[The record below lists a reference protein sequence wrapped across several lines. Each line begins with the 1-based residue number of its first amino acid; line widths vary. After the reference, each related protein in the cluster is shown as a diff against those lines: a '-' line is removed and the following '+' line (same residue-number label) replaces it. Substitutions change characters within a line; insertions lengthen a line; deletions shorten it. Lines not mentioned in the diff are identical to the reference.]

1 MIQRILKPSNKVVV
15 IVDFREDDSS
25 IRELIEDMGALV
37 KPLSL
42 KVGDYLCS
50 DRVCVERKTGEDF
63 ISSITD
69 GRLFEQASE
78 LKENFSKPIL
88 LIEGGYS
95 KGRLNENAVRAAIAS
110 IVLDYEI
117 PIIMTKN
124 REDTAKTIFWIANRE
139 QMITKKGIGI
149 GGKKKPKDIKDL
161 QEHVISSL
169 PGVSVVL
176 SKRILKE
183 FKTIK
188 KFADATEGELGK
200 VRGIGKVLAKRLHK
214 LLNEEYGGNT

>member
-1 MIQRILKPSNKVVV
+1 MIQRILKPDNKVVV
-15 IVDFREDDSS
+15 IVDFREDSSS
-25 IRELIEDMGALV
+25 IKEIIEDMGALV

-50 DRVCVERKTGEDF
+50 DRVCIERKTGEDF

-69 GRLFEQASE
+69 GRLSKQAEE
-78 LKENFSKPIL
+78 LKENFSKPII
-88 LIEGGYS
+88 LIEGGYT
-95 KGRLNENAVRAAIAS
+95 KGRVNENMIRAAIAS
-110 IVLDYEI
+110 IAIDYGI

-139 QMITKKGIGI
+139 QMIKKKGIGI
-149 GGKKKPKDIKDL
+149 KGKKKPKHIKDL

-188 KFADATEGELGK
+188 KFTGASEGEIAK
-200 VRGIGKVLAKRLHK
+200 VKGIGKVLAKRLHK
-214 LLNEEYGGNT
+214 LLNEKYGGNA

>member
-1 MIQRILKPSNKVVV
+1 MIQRILKPDNKVVV
-15 IVDFREDDSS
+15 IVDFREDSSS
-25 IRELIEDMGALV
+25 IKEIIEDMGALV
-37 KPLSL
+37 KPLPL

-50 DRVCVERKTGEDF
+50 DRVCIERKTGEDF

-69 GRLFEQASE
+69 GRLFEQAKE
-78 LKENFSKPIL
+78 LKENFSKPII

-110 IVLDYEI
+110 IILDYEI
-117 PIIMTKN
+117 PIIMTNN

-139 QMITKKGIGI
+139 QMTNKKGIGI
-149 GGKKKPKDIKDL
+149 KGKKKPKDIKDL

-176 SKRILKE
+176 SKRILRE

-188 KFADATEGELGK
+188 RFVGATEGEIAK
-200 VRGIGKVLAKRLHK
+200 VGRIGKVLAKRLHE
-214 LLNEEYGGNT
+214 LFNEEYGGNT